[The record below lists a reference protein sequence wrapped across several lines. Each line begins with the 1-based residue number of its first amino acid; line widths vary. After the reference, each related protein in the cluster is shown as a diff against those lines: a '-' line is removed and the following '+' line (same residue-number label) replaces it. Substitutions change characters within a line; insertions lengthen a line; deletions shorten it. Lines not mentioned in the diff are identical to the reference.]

1 MRRDTL
7 MNGKLI
13 QRILAYFSFSSMLFH
28 SRFFYLVLDQSDI
41 YKNIIFFFIT
51 LNFPNKFLKR
61 HIFLAQQIQG
71 NATKKEKRRLWT
83 SLQ

>member
-13 QRILAYFSFSSMLFH
+13 KRILAYFSFSSMLFH
-28 SRFFYLVLDQSDI
+28 SRFFYLVLDI

-71 NATKKEKRRLWT
+71 NATKKEKRRL
-83 SLQ
+83 

>member
-13 QRILAYFSFSSMLFH
+13 KRILAYFSFSSMLFH
-28 SRFFYLVLDQSDI
+28 SRFFYLVLDI

-61 HIFLAQQIQG
+61 LIFLAQQIQG
-71 NATKKEKRRLWT
+71 NATKKEKRRL
-83 SLQ
+83 